1 MARMHLTSDFVC
13 IIMPSHLFVHIL
25 RTAID
30 TERVWCHSESADAFV
45 LLHAARSA
53 VAVCSAYL

>member
-1 MARMHLTSDFVC
+1 MHLTSDFVC